1 VKIGVFE
8 GGYQMGAGRHR
19 YLSSPHR
26 REVANMMDN
35 KG

>member
-8 GGYQMGAGRHR
+8 GGYQMGAGRRR

-26 REVANMMDN
+26 REVANIKDERR
-35 KG
+35 